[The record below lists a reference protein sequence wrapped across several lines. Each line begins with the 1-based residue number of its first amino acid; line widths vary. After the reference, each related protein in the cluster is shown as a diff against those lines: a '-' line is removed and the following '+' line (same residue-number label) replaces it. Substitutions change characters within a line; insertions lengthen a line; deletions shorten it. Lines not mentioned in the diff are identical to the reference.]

1 MDIWTAERPV
11 IHRRTDERVLGSK
24 KGDAISPEESLF
36 VDSRSLSWIYEKR
49 ISAGTKPSND
59 KNSSLQVG

>member
-24 KGDAISPEESLF
+24 KGDAISRDESFF
-36 VDSRSLSWIYEKR
+36 VDSRSLSWIFEPPPVPVTKTATEKNLL
-49 ISAGTKPSND
+49 S
-59 KNSSLQVG
+59 

>member
-24 KGDAISPEESLF
+24 KGDAISRDESFF
-36 VDSRSLSWIYEKR
+36 VDSRSLSWIFE
-49 ISAGTKPSND
+49 
-59 KNSSLQVG
+59 